1 MTKLSL
7 ELSLIWIF
15 AIELAIEV
23 KLLLNNINV
32 KHCKV
37 LKINTF
43 LPEISP
49 LVLMFSLLFNDQQS
63 IITKYQQYSKE

>member
-49 LVLMFSLLFNDQQS
+49 LVLMFSLLFNDQRS